1 MTLVVPPTQPK
12 LSKKAALRR
21 VGAAVVVSLSCFGV
35 YHAVAATAT
44 IPIIAKLIRA
54 IEVTVNTAM
63 NFGTLAVLNDDDAG
77 GSARLD
83 PATGQLTVDS
93 SGGLAA
99 AGGVPK
105 VGRLTI
111 RGAPLPVN
119 VTIAMPTMQ
128 IDNGAEFL
136 TVRHFKMIDENGG
149 SHATVTPSG
158 PGNSIAVTLGAT
170 VETRP
175 GSATGT
181 YTGANTIFANYQ

>member
-1 MTLVVPPTQPK
+1 MTVIPK
-12 LSKKAALRR
+12 AIPFKKSTLKTGAAAAL
-21 VGAAVVVSLSCFGV
+21 VSLSCFGM

-54 IEVTVNTAM
+54 IEITVNTAL
-63 NFGTLAVLNDDDAG
+63 NFGTLAVLNDDEG
-77 GSARLD
+77 GGTARLD
-83 PATGQLTVDS
+83 PSTGQLTVDS
-93 SGGLAA
+93 AGGLAF
-99 AGGVPK
+99 AGGEPK
-105 VGRLTI
+105 AGKFII

-136 TVRHFKMIDENGG
+136 TVRNFKLMNDSGG
-149 SHATVTPSG
+149 SRATVTPAG

-170 VETRP
+170 VVTRP

-181 YTGANTIFANYQ
+181 YTGANTVFANYQ